1 MQLSFLRRGLVLAAF
16 ALTTSMGAQAASV
29 LQPSADVSVSELYG
43 LYGFD
48 SLTVNWYP
56 ESANVGLLQFDLQG
70 VTSATRATLD
80 LYQLHNAFAG
90 SETGIFSLFVN
101 TSPWV
106 GVTTDWANRPTYAPT
121 PAATITLAS
130 GDAYGNFRSFDVTAA
145 VQNWISGTTPN
156 YGFTL
161 ARTNAVNPFI
171 FFAAT
176 ESGPAFAPRLA
187 ISSVPESGTI
197 LLTLTGLACM
207 GGMAWVRKNKQ
218 PQG

>member
-1 MQLSFLRRGLVLAAF
+1 MQMSLVRRSLALAALI
-16 ALTTSMGAQAASV
+16 ATMSAQAAVVV
-29 LQPSADVSVSELYG
+29 LPNSDANVTDVYG
-43 LYGFD
+43 LSGGD
-48 SLTVNWYP
+48 ALTINWVP
-56 ESANVGLLQFDLQG
+56 QLANVGLLQFDLTG
-70 VTSATRATLD
+70 ITSVTQATLD
-80 LYQLHNAFAG
+80 LYQLHNAFWDTQ
-90 SETGIFSLFVN
+90 TGVFSLFVN

-106 GVTTDWANRPTYAPT
+106 GVTTDWASRPTYNPT

-130 GDAYGNFRSFDVTAA
+130 GDAYDNFRRFDVTAA
-145 VQNWISGTTPN
+145 VQSWVSGVMPN

-171 FFAAT
+171 YFAAT
-176 ESGPAFAPRLA
+176 EAGPAFAPRLT

-207 GGMAWVRKNKQ
+207 GGMASARKKKQ